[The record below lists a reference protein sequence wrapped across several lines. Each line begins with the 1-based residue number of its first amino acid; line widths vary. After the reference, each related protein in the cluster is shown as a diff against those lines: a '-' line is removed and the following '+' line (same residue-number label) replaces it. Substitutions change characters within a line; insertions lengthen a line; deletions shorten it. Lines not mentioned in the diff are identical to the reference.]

1 VAGATVAS
9 DPTGSFTTP
18 DVTFNAAAAVPV
30 VIEAHNIPPDTV
42 VRLHLFSENGVDQ
55 IVNAPPLAGTL
66 AASTTTALAVFPVG
80 FSRGFVRATWSP

>member
-1 VAGATVAS
+1 VAGVSVAS

-18 DVTFNAAAAVPV
+18 DVTFNAATAVPV